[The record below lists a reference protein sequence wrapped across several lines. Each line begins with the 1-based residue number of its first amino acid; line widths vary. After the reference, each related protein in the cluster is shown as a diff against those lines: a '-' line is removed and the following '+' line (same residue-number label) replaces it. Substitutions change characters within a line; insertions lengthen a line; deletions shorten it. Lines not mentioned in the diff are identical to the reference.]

1 MLIRTCVLLMSQFSM
16 KNYTKVG
23 NLDESQISIVNK
35 KLNPTLRK
43 PENQIAFTFLRFSLT
58 NIAQY
63 VPVIQELIRRHWPL
77 EDFDSKFLASTHYS
91 PPPPPFF
98 QGSEPTC
105 LIPLAA
111 SVSSTDSLAESIDH
125 HKALAACHASC
136 LSRLSQNFPQRSCR

>member
-1 MLIRTCVLLMSQFSM
+1 MSQFSM
-16 KNYTKVG
+16 KDYTKVG

-43 PENQIAFTFLRFSLT
+43 PGTQIAFTLIRASLT

-77 EDFDSKFLASTHYS
+77 QDFHSEFLVNTHQLFSLS
-91 PPPPPFF
+91 PFLG
-98 QGSEPTC
+98 GSEPTC
-105 LIPLAA
+105 LIPLEA
-111 SVSSTDSLAESIDH
+111 SLSSTNSSAESIDH

>member
-1 MLIRTCVLLMSQFSM
+1 M

-43 PENQIAFTFLRFSLT
+43 PGTQIVFTLIRFSLT

-77 EDFDSKFLASTHYS
+77 EDFDSKFLVNTHFPVFS
-91 PPPPPFF
+91 LSIFSG
-98 QGSEPTC
+98 QRTNILDSSCGKSE
-105 LIPLAA
+105 LY
-111 SVSSTDSLAESIDH
+111 
-125 HKALAACHASC
+125 
-136 LSRLSQNFPQRSCR
+136 